1 MNIKELAGTIV
12 TCAAAAS
19 LIYGAGLK
27 SGLVIGR
34 AEAEDIAQQ
43 KANVVQKQLYEA
55 QIDNERGRLESDIQI
70 LLLQI
75 NFMLSKPNRTEYDDL
90 QLKIWQDSIALKQKR
105 LAELE
110 QIEIAQ

>member
-1 MNIKELAGTIV
+1 MTQMTHRTVAF
-12 TCAAAAS
+12 
-19 LIYGAGLK
+19 
-27 SGLVIGR
+27 
-34 AEAEDIAQQ
+34 
-43 KANVVQKQLYEA
+43 A
-55 QIDNERGRLESDIQI
+55 QIDNERGRLGSDIQI

-110 QIEIAQ
+110 QIEAEQ